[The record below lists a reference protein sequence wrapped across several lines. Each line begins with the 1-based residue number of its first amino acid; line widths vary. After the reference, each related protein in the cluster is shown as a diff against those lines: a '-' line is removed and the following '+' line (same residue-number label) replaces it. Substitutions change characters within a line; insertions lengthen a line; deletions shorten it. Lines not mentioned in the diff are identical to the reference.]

1 MRRRRGF
8 HADSFA
14 AVYLYGSCIF
24 KLTGGNCADLRARVK
39 VNTVATRRFCTCAS
53 NKSQMDRWR
62 KNDQIIKMELR
73 SIGDDDSRFILNLA
87 EQNLG
92 TVDIK

>member
-53 NKSQMDRWR
+53 NKTQMDRWR